1 MQNVI
6 PLTKTGD
13 PVRPAILY
21 SDSRASADFERLRP
35 HLDRLGA
42 GSIFGNEPD
51 ALLSIFKLVW
61 LREHEPASYAE
72 IRTVL
77 TGAKDYIVFRLTGI
91 YRTDPTQ
98 AATTGMMDLA
108 TRDWSAQILD
118 LAGVDRAMLPP
129 ISPADAIVGDLTQ
142 SAAAEIGMQ
151 AGIPV
156 INGCGD
162 AGASTVGAGVSAP
175 GEVYVYLGSSGWVA
189 RVAAMEPG
197 RVPLSVYTLAHPLNE
212 NVIEIAAMLSAA
224 GAVSWLQRLLGL
236 DDLSALEAE
245 ANAVDAAPT
254 SLLFLRI
261 FWARGIR
268 STTPT
273 SAAPSSAWTTA
284 TVAAPFFMR

>member
-1 MQNVI
+1 MFDRGGDILGESATPYPTGTPAPGRQEQEPGDWWRAVVAATRDIGPPGDVAAIALTGTMQNVI

-98 AATTGMMDLA
+98 AATTGMMDSRHPRLV
-108 TRDWSAQILD
+108 
-118 LAGVDRAMLPP
+118 G
-129 ISPADAIVGDLTQ
+129 ADIGPCRGRPRH
-142 SAAAEIGMQ
+142 AAADI
-151 AGIPV
+151 
-156 INGCGD
+156 
-162 AGASTVGAGVSAP
+162 ASRR
-175 GEVYVYLGSSGWVA
+175 YC
-189 RVAAMEPG
+189 R
-197 RVPLSVYTLAHPLNE
+197 
-212 NVIEIAAMLSAA
+212 
-224 GAVSWLQRLLGL
+224 
-236 DDLSALEAE
+236 
-245 ANAVDAAPT
+245 
-254 SLLFLRI
+254 
-261 FWARGIR
+261 
-268 STTPT
+268 
-273 SAAPSSAWTTA
+273 
-284 TVAAPFFMR
+284 

>member
-1 MQNVI
+1 
-6 PLTKTGD
+6 
-13 PVRPAILY
+13 
-21 SDSRASADFERLRP
+21 
-35 HLDRLGA
+35 
-42 GSIFGNEPD
+42 
-51 ALLSIFKLVW
+51 
-61 LREHEPASYAE
+61 
-72 IRTVL
+72 
-77 TGAKDYIVFRLTGI
+77 
-91 YRTDPTQ
+91 
-98 AATTGMMDLA
+98 
-108 TRDWSAQILD
+108 
-118 LAGVDRAMLPP
+118 
-129 ISPADAIVGDLTQ
+129 
-142 SAAAEIGMQ
+142 MQ

-254 SLLFLRI
+254 SLLFLPYLLGERNP
-261 FWARGIR
+261 FHDADVRGAFVGLDDGDRRGAFFYAVMEGVAFAIR
-268 STTPT
+268 NNLE
-273 SAAPSSAWTTA
+273 ALGAPPPQIRLLGGAGQSRLWPQIIADILGVPVH
-284 TVAAPFFMR
+284 VAAEPAAATALGAYRIAARALGTDVAGVRTEAICAPRADRWERADRRYRRFLDATAFARRFAG